1 MFATGIGSLP
11 GDDATAYTEAVKQVF
26 HQLPDVPF
34 LPELP
39 ARGVEAGMTGRA
51 LAMIELGA
59 DLQPAGWR
67 LTDGAGADQRRARSL
82 LAQDLD
88 VLEEHAQ
95 DYSGAFKLQVAG
107 PWTLAATVE
116 KPRGD
121 RVLSDYGA
129 RRDLAQAL
137 ADGVA
142 THIRDVRRRLP
153 NATEILV
160 QVDEPG
166 LPSVLAGQVPT
177 ASGFHRHRSVDD
189 PAASPALEWLAEAI
203 VAAGAIPIVHCCAS
217 DVPIR
222 LLRGAG
228 FIGLS
233 VDLSLADAAAYDHL
247 AEALD
252 DGERVI
258 LGVVPSL
265 EPPKPPTEKSVV
277 EGVQRW
283 LDMMGLDP
291 DEFGHL
297 IGISPTCGLAG
308 ASAGWSRTALTY
320 AQRTAANFN

>member
-11 GDDATAYTEAVKQVF
+11 GDDAAAYAQAVRRVF
-26 HQLPDVPF
+26 ELVPDLPF

-39 ARGVEAGMTGRA
+39 ARGVQAGMTGRA

-153 NATEILV
+153 EVTEILV
-160 QVDEPG
+160 QVDEPA
-166 LPSVLAGQVPT
+166 LPMVLAGQVPT

-189 PAASPALEWLAEAI
+189 PAASPALEWVAEAI
-203 VAAGAIPIVHCCAS
+203 VAAGAVPIVHSCAS
-217 DVPIR
+217 NVSIR

-228 FIGLS
+228 FVGLS
-233 VDLSLADAAAYDHL
+233 VDLGLADAAAYDHL

-258 LGVVPSL
+258 LGVVPSV
-265 EPPKPPTEKSVV
+265 EPAKPPTETSVI

-308 ASAGWSRTALTY
+308 ASFNWARTALTY
-320 AQRTAANFN
+320 AQRTAANFS